1 MAFIK
6 QESED
11 LRIAKVF
18 SLKREETEVQT
29 DMPGNTQK
37 VCIGCNTLI
46 SVAFKTCPLCKQ
58 LQPYKAKVAA
68 RRCNFQNKKAEWK
81 KSIKKNNNRTV
92 VLNGSHVLLDK
103 LAALDFFPILLLA
116 KKFKRSLVADVILGG
131 DYVLDP
137 DLLQRVKSMYEAVLK
152 IHFQRQKKATSSTET
167 ADPPEATSTDASSPL
182 EDIGTDATI
191 PPEATASPPEATSTN
206 VFSPPPGIS
215 TSPSEA
221 AATSPPEVTST
232 DASSPPEATRPRDQ
246 KGKKRPRNPVQQKG
260 ASKMEKKKYECP
272 ECSTRVSQNNFDY
285 SNVLKRRVRKGPEE
299 VLIRWGS
306 MPCQT
311 CGTKWKDTFPS

>member
-1 MAFIK
+1 MDVVFTEISEMAFIK

-182 EDIGTDATI
+182 EDIG
-191 PPEATASPPEATSTN
+191 
-206 VFSPPPGIS
+206 IS